1 MRTKPTLEP
10 IDQIISGRVLPQAV
24 PIEEAVLGAC
34 MLDANGFNI
43 ISDILQPDEFYLK
56 ANQLIFE
63 AMQQLHKS
71 GSPIDLLTVSEQL
84 SRNKKL
90 EDTGGIYALIELG
103 NKVSGASH
111 IEEHTKIIKLK
122 AIGRNIIKV
131 CSDTLRKAFD
141 DEIYPPEIVTDAIRE
156 LDKTNKLVVVPET
169 MSDLLKE
176 VINLEFSSGLKSGYR
191 KLDSITQGLV
201 GHLIIAAGPSEGK
214 SLFAVNIAKHVAS
227 QGIPVLFFSLE
238 MKRWQIMHRLL
249 SDEFNLSTRDLRSGN
264 YDKAR
269 IIQSRIPEYNLTIY
283 DKVFDIDNICS
294 ISKGMLKGK
303 KEGLVIIDYLQI
315 AQLNGQKASTRNREA
330 IVSEISR
337 RLKVLEMELGLP
349 VIALSQVSR
358 DKSRM
363 TYTLS
368 DLRESGAIEQNADG
382 VIFLYRPFYHGK
394 IGYDIGGVHH
404 QMGEKD
410 AIIIIAKW
418 RDGEV
423 GEFKMT
429 FNGRCSR
436 FEDDNESGTDF
447 VRPMPELDNQK
458 IGVKGDLNNIPF

>member
-1 MRTKPTLEP
+1 MPP
-10 IDQIISGRVLPQAV
+10 IKQIKLIDHDQLLTGRILPQAV

-34 MLDANGFNI
+34 MVDSSAFNI
-43 ISDILQPDEFYLK
+43 ICDLLNVEDFYLK
-56 ANQLIFE
+56 SHQLIFE

-71 GSPIDLLTVSEQL
+71 GSPIDLLTVNEQL
-84 SRNKKL
+84 NRNKKL
-90 EDTGGIYALIELG
+90 EEVGGVMVLIDLG
-103 NKVSGASH
+103 NKVSGAAH

-131 CSDTLRKAFD
+131 CADTLRKAFD
-141 DEIYPPEIVTDAIRE
+141 DEIYPPEIVTDAISE
-156 LDKTNKLVVVPET
+156 LDKTNKLVVAPAT

-176 VINLEFSSGLKSGYR
+176 VIDLEFSSGLKSGYK

-227 QGIPVLFFSLE
+227 NGIPVLFFSLE

-249 SDEFNLSTRDLRSGN
+249 SDEFDVSTRDLRSGN

-269 IIQSRIPEYNLTIY
+269 IMQSRIPEYNLTIY

-315 AQLNGQKASTRNREA
+315 AQLNGQKASNRNREA

-358 DKSRM
+358 DKARK

-382 VIFLYRPFYHGK
+382 VIFIYRPVYHGQTMYE
-394 IGYDIGGVHH
+394 IEGVDKP
-404 QMGEKD
+404 MDEKD

-423 GEFKMT
+423 GLFPMT

-436 FEDDNESGTDF
+436 FEDKQDF
-447 VRPMPELDNQK
+447 SQYEQVNDFDPQ
-458 IGVKGDLNNIPF
+458 IKGMRGQVDEIPF